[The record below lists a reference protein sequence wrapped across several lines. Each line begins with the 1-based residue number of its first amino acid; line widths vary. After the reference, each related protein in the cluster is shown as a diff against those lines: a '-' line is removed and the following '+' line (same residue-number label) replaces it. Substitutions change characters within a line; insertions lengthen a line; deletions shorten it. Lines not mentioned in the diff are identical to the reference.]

1 MAVVYKIR
9 RRSDGLFSTGGG
21 TPSFNTNGKTWNT
34 RGAMSNHFACI
45 KEYGRYRDGK
55 WLYRNPYEDCEV
67 VVIEVVPSE
76 VNTIPVEEW
85 TVTAKT
91 AAAKLSH
98 KKRLEEYRLEQLERE
113 KARIK
118 ARLAELEGE

>member
-21 TPSFNTNGKTWNT
+21 SPSFNKNGKTWNT
-34 RGAMSNHFACI
+34 RGALSNHFAVI

-55 WLYRNPYEDCEV
+55 WQYRNPYEDCEV

-76 VNTIPVEEW
+76 MNTIPVEEW

-91 AAAKLSH
+91 AAAKAAFA
-98 KKRLEEYRLEQLERE
+98 KRQLEWEIQRKEAE
-113 KARIK
+113 KARLL
-118 ARLAELEGE
+118 ARLAELDK